1 MCEEDALY
9 QLNIPDLELVS
20 SQQACQYAKQG
31 LNETL
36 TFFTNTQGSL
46 ISFGYEVC
54 IIVLF
59 LTDYLGYR
67 LQIHDSVGKEC
78 QEEKID
84 DYARLDRV
92 QDCC

>member
-46 ISFGYEVC
+46 ISFGYEVR
-54 IIVLF
+54 IIALF
-59 LTDYLGYR
+59 LTIFQGYR
-67 LQIHDSVGKEC
+67 LPIHDSVGKER

-84 DYARLDRV
+84 DYSWLDRI
-92 QDCC
+92 QDWC